1 MLPSVG
7 MLVSIATEDDG
18 DGDDDDDDAVIMIVC
33 NVLLN
38 ELLFVGVTDGNILD
52 RVVVPD
58 DIPDDTDDILSV
70 IGVLVEVDWFRG
82 SIQEGCIYV

>member
-38 ELLFVGVTDGNILD
+38 ELLFVGVTDGNTLD
-52 RVVVPD
+52 RIVV
-58 DIPDDTDDILSV
+58 PDDTDDILSV